1 MDVQRPKRPRKRV
14 RPNRKAQDQRIILMW
29 IKRIGIGI
37 MVLLLLGQAYRLVAV
52 YQEKQHIEQQ
62 LQLGGCMAIEVG
74 NIIDGTVSGIT
85 KFGVFVDLGEKQ
97 TGLVHISEVAHGYIE
112 DINTLLKVEDPVKVK
127 VLSIDG
133 NKIGLSIRQTQPKE
147 GMDEEKRPHR
157 VQSKQSIE
165 SFEAKMKSFLRDSN
179 ERLHDLKRNTEGKRG
194 GRGGRRD

>member
-1 MDVQRPKRPRKRV
+1 
-14 RPNRKAQDQRIILMW
+14 
-29 IKRIGIGI
+29 
-37 MVLLLLGQAYRLVAV
+37 
-52 YQEKQHIEQQ
+52 
-62 LQLGGCMAIEVG
+62 MAIEVG
-74 NIIDGTVSGIT
+74 NIVDGTVSGIT

-97 TGLVHISEVAHGYIE
+97 TGLVHISEVAHGYVE
-112 DINTLLKVEDPVKVK
+112 DINTVLKVEDAVKVK

-157 VQSKQSIE
+157 VQSTQSIE
-165 SFEAKMKSFLRDSN
+165 SFEVKMKSFLRGSN

>member
-1 MDVQRPKRPRKRV
+1 
-14 RPNRKAQDQRIILMW
+14 
-29 IKRIGIGI
+29 
-37 MVLLLLGQAYRLVAV
+37 
-52 YQEKQHIEQQ
+52 
-62 LQLGGCMAIEVG
+62 MAIEVG

-85 KFGVFVDLGEKQ
+85 RFGVFVDLGEKQ

-157 VQSKQSIE
+157 VQSKQSIG
-165 SFEAKMKSFLRDSN
+165 SFEAKMKSFLRDSY